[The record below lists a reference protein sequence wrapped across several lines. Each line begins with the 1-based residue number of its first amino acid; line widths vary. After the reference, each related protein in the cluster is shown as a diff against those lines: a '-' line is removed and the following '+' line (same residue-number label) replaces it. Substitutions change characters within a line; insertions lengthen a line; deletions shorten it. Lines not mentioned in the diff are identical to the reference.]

1 MAQVPDI
8 DVSTVSVGG
17 SAYTVPFSY
26 QNRSEVFV
34 EVDGVS
40 TAFTWI
46 NDGNISITPAPAAGA
61 IVRRYRS
68 TSALQIRHDYRNGVP
83 FTPKNIAENNDQ
95 LLFVVQEATAS
106 ADAALTVAN
115 SVISAAQAA
124 AEDAAAAEAAAAGA
138 AADAAAA
145 AVSAATAN
153 TTANNALALI
163 DDALQGS
170 ALYLRNDLSNPTDP
184 AKGAALV
191 GYKGRTV
198 FDRLAETVSL
208 KDFGAVGDGVADDT
222 AAIQAAIDSGAKRIG
237 SPAGVHYR
245 ITNTLTIDADRIEF
259 DLNDCGLLLDDASG
273 TKSHIKLGNGITQR
287 TGIKVRNVVFARQQ
301 AATAGYAIDSDLIG
315 VCEIYGCRIYG
326 NNAIWRG
333 IRIYRGIIINIQN
346 NYIDNCVDTGIYLQG
361 SDAGG
366 NRTVDVTIRGNRVEG
381 GVTALSTWDF
391 VEGLFCRD
399 NIFFNTSGVGV
410 AVNASTDANG
420 LVSFKFQE
428 NDFDTCGSS
437 GLFIDKVSNIQV
449 TGCWFSSNGSD
460 DLQLRESSGA
470 VVVVGNQFY
479 PNASAIN
486 CRGGAARI
494 SGNLVSGG
502 TTCIVV
508 SSTATRTDISGNTL
522 SNAQYA
528 VDLGTAT
535 DTHFVAN
542 SIYGMAAGTLTGP
555 GGAGTVVQNNKGDS
569 AVASSA
575 FIAVGA
581 SPFTYT
587 AGARPE
593 CVSIFSG
600 TVSDIKLGSN
610 SIGFSTNRDVV
621 LAPNQSVT
629 VIYSAK
635 PFMVKNIL

>member
-1 MAQVPDI
+1 MAQTPNTWD
-8 DVSTVSVGG
+8 DYVGDG
-17 SAYTVPFSY
+17 VEDTFQVTFPY
-26 QNRSEVFV
+26 QKQQEVFV
-34 EVDGVS
+34 TVDG
-40 TAFTWI
+40 
-46 NDGNISITPAPAAGA
+46 APAAFTFISAGWVQLAAAPASGA
-61 IVRRYRS
+61 AIRVQRS
-68 TSALQIRHDYRNGVP
+68 TEAFEPRHEFANGVP
-83 FTPKNIAENNDQ
+83 LLPRFIDENNKQ
-95 LLFVVQEATAS
+95 FLYVVQEAVNETAGT
-106 ADAALTVAN
+106 AAGALAVAEAAQD
-115 SVISAAQAA
+115 IAQAA
-124 AEDAAAAEAAAAGA
+124 SDKVDAAVIE
-138 AADAAAA
+138 
-145 AVSAATAN
+145 SAHQLRLDLAN
-153 TTANNALALI
+153 T
-163 DDALQGS
+163 
-170 ALYLRNDLSNPTDP
+170 TDP

-191 GYKGRTV
+191 GYKGRAV

-222 AAIQAAIDSGAKRIG
+222 AAIQAAINSGAKHIG

-245 ITNTLTIDADRIEF
+245 ITNTLTIDADRFEF
-259 DLNDCGLLLDDASG
+259 DLNGCELLLDDASG

-287 TGIKVRNVVFARQQ
+287 TGVKVRNVVFARQQ

-315 VCEIYGCRIYG
+315 VCEIYDCRIYG
-326 NNAIWRG
+326 NNVIWGG
-333 IRIYRGIIINIQN
+333 IRIYRGMIINIQN
-346 NYIDNCVDTGIYLQG
+346 NYIDNCVGTGIHLQG
-361 SDAGG
+361 SGAGG
-366 NRTVDVTIRGNRVEG
+366 NRTADVTIRGNRVEG

-399 NIFFNTSGVGV
+399 NIFFNTSSVGV
-410 AVNASTDANG
+410 TVNASTDANG

-460 DLQLRESSGA
+460 DLQLQESSGA

-486 CRGGAARI
+486 CRGSAARI

-528 VDLGTAT
+528 IDLGTAP

-542 SIYGMAAGTLTGP
+542 SIYGMAAGTLIGS
-555 GGAGTVVQNNKGDS
+555 GGAGAVVQNNKGDS
-569 AVASSA
+569 AIASSA

-593 CVSIFSG
+593 CVSIFDG
-600 TVSDIKLGSN
+600 AVSNIRLGSN
-610 SIGFSTNRDVV
+610 PIGFSTNRDVV

-629 VIYSAK
+629 VTYSSA
-635 PFMVKNIL
+635 PSMVKNIL